1 MSDKKKFPRTGFGRL
16 AGDMVRRYYTHDV
29 ARDSA
34 ALTYYLLFAIFPLL
48 IFISTLLGL
57 LELDGA
63 YIASVLEPLLPADV
77 LNVLQSYLDY
87 VSANQSRQLL
97 WFSLVFSI
105 WFPMRAAGCLMHSV
119 RKAFGCG
126 APESMWRSQL
136 RILLFTVCLI
146 LSIAIT
152 LVLVVVGRTV
162 LEFAGRIITVS
173 EAFITAWSYL
183 RFVALALVMTVL
195 LVLLYMLSQGR
206 RRPLREVLPGVGSTL
221 AAWLV
226 LLFVSVVVEYGTPRA
241 LAFRDVCTILM
252 AGIAIPLAFQCLMQL
267 RLMEHGGGLV
277 MIPLVAAFSSD
288 SAALFAG
295 MALGRHKLA
304 PAVSPKKTVEGSI
317 GGLAGGMLGIVIF
330 RIVFFLVTEVQ
341 LNIAWCVLLGLV
353 GAVLGQLGDLSF
365 SAIKR
370 ECGVKDYG
378 RLLPGH
384 GGVLDRFDSVIFAS
398 PVVWLLI
405 KSITLY

>member
-16 AGDMVRRYYTHDV
+16 ASDMVRRYYTHDV

-206 RRPLREVLPGVGSTL
+206 RRPLREVLPGVGSSL

-226 LLFVSVVVEYGTPRA
+226 LS
-241 LAFRDVCTILM
+241 M
-252 AGIAIPLAFQCLMQL
+252 
-267 RLMEHGGGLV
+267 
-277 MIPLVAAFSSD
+277 AFSYYVEHVGQYSVLYGSIATVIVVLLWLYMSGQILVLGAEF
-288 SAALFAG
+288 SAALIDRETTA
-295 MALGRHKLA
+295 APLGEE
-304 PAVSPKKTVEGSI
+304 EG
-317 GGLAGGMLGIVIF
+317 
-330 RIVFFLVTEVQ
+330 
-341 LNIAWCVLLGLV
+341 
-353 GAVLGQLGDLSF
+353 
-365 SAIKR
+365 K
-370 ECGVKDYG
+370 
-378 RLLPGH
+378 
-384 GGVLDRFDSVIFAS
+384 
-398 PVVWLLI
+398 
-405 KSITLY
+405 

>member
-1 MSDKKKFPRTGFGRL
+1 MVQCTYEVSFSMSDKKKFPRTGFGRL

-136 RILLFTVCLI
+136 RILLFTMCLI

-195 LVLLYMLSQGR
+195 LVLSMAFSYYVEHVGQYSVLYGSIATVIVVLLWLYMSGQI
-206 RRPLREVLPGVGSTL
+206 
-221 AAWLV
+221 LV
-226 LLFVSVVVEYGTPRA
+226 LGAEF
-241 LAFRDVCTILM
+241 
-252 AGIAIPLAFQCLMQL
+252 
-267 RLMEHGGGLV
+267 
-277 MIPLVAAFSSD
+277 
-288 SAALFAG
+288 SAALIDRETTA
-295 MALGRHKLA
+295 APLGEE
-304 PAVSPKKTVEGSI
+304 EG
-317 GGLAGGMLGIVIF
+317 
-330 RIVFFLVTEVQ
+330 
-341 LNIAWCVLLGLV
+341 
-353 GAVLGQLGDLSF
+353 
-365 SAIKR
+365 K
-370 ECGVKDYG
+370 
-378 RLLPGH
+378 
-384 GGVLDRFDSVIFAS
+384 
-398 PVVWLLI
+398 
-405 KSITLY
+405 